1 MTGKKRESLT
11 APEIFWTIIAI
22 GGVVLFVVGV
32 VLMVNGEPISWLTFV
47 STVLTT
53 SLAVGAFVASR
64 RDRRRRSAS
73 PAAPGQ
79 SE

>member
-1 MTGKKRESLT
+1 MAERRESLT
-11 APEIFWTIIAI
+11 APEILWTIIAI
-22 GGVVLFVVGV
+22 GGVLLLVVGV

-47 STVLTT
+47 SVVLTT

-64 RDRRRRSAS
+64 RDRRRRGAS
-73 PAAPGQ
+73 PSAPEP